1 MMESIERIR
10 ANDQTSATVQ
20 RGAEV
25 KEEMF
30 LTGYFTFE
38 CYDKDGRLKW
48 KETMKNQVTTVGA
61 NFMLDTMFTGSGYTA
76 AWYMGLVTGPGS
88 GTTYSAGDTMASHA
102 GWAEDTT
109 YSNATRPAVTFASAS
124 SASISTSAASV
135 FNINGTAT
143 IAGGFVVNN
152 DTKGGASGTLYSAKD
167 FTGGDRNVV
176 NGDTL
181 NVSYTTTITV

>member
-61 NFMLDTMFTGSGYTA
+61 NFMLDTTFTGSGYTA

-152 DTKGGASGTLYSAKD
+152 DTKGGSSGTLYSAKD